1 MLKAVQL
8 SFLTVFLMVAAVQA
22 GEKKPDEKAKTNV
35 VIDITKVELLADNW
49 GAAATE
55 GDKSFRPVLAEKT
68 GAVVVDPWW
77 GKGLRPK
84 EGSAY
89 LAQIVYKDTSASPIL
104 VEAFAGLPGKYEL
117 HRIGGLADGQ
127 WKTALVPVPW
137 DMIMAKPDTGKTEFY
152 VSAPASGDVPVASI
166 TIVDGD
172 PKIDE
177 PRWAAESRDWTARVQ
192 KDKRAN
198 PKRDADQTPDIADV
212 LKAEPVVPYVRST
225 LRLIYDNSAPQK
237 GETAVPL
244 KLKMATNEIEPGQ
257 FGVYANGA
265 DLKNVTVALAPPGPA
280 SLDIAGLA
288 DKNGKRL
295 ECKVELFTAEYSV
308 VSGGK
313 YFPQRFWPAYSVDVP
328 KGRSQTFWVN
338 VETFDKKSKAGKY
351 TGKIV
356 ITAEGQKP
364 VDLPV
369 EVEVQPIKLLTM
381 KEAGL
386 HIGGC
391 TTGLIPAHELVE
403 LVRHNMNS
411 INLWYYGF
419 EPKIIKKSRSD
430 FDLDF
435 TIDDDFMANASKAG
449 IENFVYFLGG
459 DPYGF
464 PDTCQLE
471 RELYRRVIYGGT
483 DLMQGRLEL
492 LQKSCASPDALLPE
506 LRPLYVKWAK
516 LFMQHAQEKKWPE
529 AFLTPFD
536 EPAKWVQ
543 GGNNRTKQYYWKT
556 PEGKERVQSVYEREL
571 AKFLA
576 DRKAEGIEPMFLG
589 PGGADKW
596 IKGHFKDS
604 CAAIHEGW
612 PKARIYASIHHNH
625 PGTAWNE
632 NDGICFV
639 DDVEIFCTNAIHEDP
654 KLGDKVRAAQPTAGR
669 QKVFWQYSGGG
680 DSADV
685 SQGRYNFG
693 VFFASFNSR
702 GSLCWA
708 YNWGGRFDTSTG
720 DNWLYGWT
728 TPYSVVRA
736 PFWEGMREA
745 WDDRR
750 YIETLRSVA
759 KAKGKEQEAEN
770 LLAGIFNSAVMMRA
784 GGGRDT
790 VNDFYARSNDPEAL
804 DTMRGKIA
812 DMIMALETGKKPA
825 ETKKATK

>member
-8 SFLTVFLMVAAVQA
+8 SLAFLVLLLVGTTLQA
-22 GEKKPDEKAKTNV
+22 GEKKDETKKPGEKAATNI

-55 GDKSFRPVLAEKT
+55 GDKSFRPVLAGKT
-68 GAVVVDPWW
+68 GTIVVDPWW
-77 GKGLRPK
+77 GKTLRPK
-84 EGSAY
+84 EGSSY
-89 LAQIVYKDTSASPIL
+89 LAQVVYKDTSATPIL

-177 PRWAAESRDWTARVQ
+177 PRWAAETRDWVARVQ

-198 PKRDADQTPDIADV
+198 PKRDADQTAEIPDTM
-212 LKAEPVVPYVRST
+212 KAQALVPYVRST

-237 GETAVPL
+237 GEAGVPL
-244 KLKMATNEIEPGQ
+244 KLRMAGNEIEPAQ
-257 FGVYANGA
+257 FGVFANGA
-265 DLKNVTVALAPPGPA
+265 DLKNVTIALGDGGFVDAKKK
-280 SLDIAGLA
+280 SLD
-288 DKNGKRL
+288 
-295 ECKVELFTAEYSV
+295 CKVELFTAEYSV

-338 VETFDKKSKAGKY
+338 VETNNGKSKPGKY
-351 TGKIV
+351 AGKIV
-356 ITAEGQKP
+356 ISSDGQKA
-364 VDLPV
+364 VDMPV
-369 EVEVQPIKLLTM
+369 EIELLPIKLLTM

-419 EPKIIKKSRSD
+419 EPKIIKKSRTD

-435 TIDDDFMANASKAG
+435 TIDDDFMANAAKAG

-516 LFMQHAQEKKWPE
+516 LFMQHAQDKKWPE
-529 AFLTPFD
+529 AFLTPYD

-576 DRKAEGIEPMFLG
+576 DRKAEGIEPMLLG
-589 PGGADKW
+589 SGGADKW

-612 PKARIYASIHHNH
+612 PKARIYGSIHHAE
-625 PGTAWNE
+625 PGLVFLE
-632 NDGICFV
+632 DI
-639 DDVEIFCTNAIHEDP
+639 EIFCTNAIHEDP
-654 KLGDKVRAAQPTAGR
+654 KLGDKVRAAPPNGGR

-728 TPYSVVRA
+728 TPYGVVRA

-770 LLAGIFNSAVMMRA
+770 LLSGIFNNAVSLRA
-784 GGGRDT
+784 AGGRDT

-804 DTMRGKIA
+804 DTMRGKII
-812 DMIMALETGKKPA
+812 DKIISLQK
-825 ETKKATK
+825 